1 MKIYFPRQANTC
13 EAPLQ
18 FYRCSKGDFVGCC
31 TADPCD
37 TGVCPDGDGPKTTA
51 DTTTAAAATSLP
63 STATSRE
70 ETTTYPVSIQIP
82 QSNTETSSI
91 ATTSSGTH
99 SDSIVQTTQPITSQH
114 TSTTSTTSA
123 SRAIG
128 TSSGTN
134 AAFASATS
142 NSSSGS
148 HSGSI
153 GGLLGGWCL
162 CGRNDKTHRGPTDAS
177 AAEGFLCARGRR
189 HSVEERLGK
198 GVKKDHSRQQSE
210 SSTVP
215 SGTSDYEK
223 KASPSL
229 GSPGKAGGGRL
240 MTTLEE
246 DPCPLLASNPII
258 PTAELPASIPS
269 RPDTTPEL
277 ADTGRSPG
285 RSELP
290 PHADR
295 ELINIPIE
303 ARANARS
310 WRVNRNHGPVTSNQA
325 HIKTTR
331 DGAIM
336 RPNMNHE
343 SEEDTP
349 SSYLRERGHIMSFM
363 QYGNYNGTPP
373 NSEAGSQRPTPIP
386 QIEISP
392 PMQDDAEGRESGT
405 MPSSSSHRIGLGLSG
420 IYMRQT

>member
-1 MKIYFPRQANTC
+1 MTHVVTLYDNGSGGDLIAINGHKYRRNYNISRFYPDPTVEHGNFQYRHYFFRYSFRFDSPDDSTDHFAAHIYDFDYISFQS
-13 EAPLQ
+13 
-18 FYRCSKGDFVGCC
+18 YRNVFWYKCC
-31 TADPCD
+31 FCFCYEQLKFWFSF
-37 TGVCPDGDGPKTTA
+37 GKQWWV
-51 DTTTAAAATSLP
+51 
-63 STATSRE
+63 
-70 ETTTYPVSIQIP
+70 I
-82 QSNTETSSI
+82 
-91 ATTSSGTH
+91 
-99 SDSIVQTTQPITSQH
+99 
-114 TSTTSTTSA
+114 
-123 SRAIG
+123 
-128 TSSGTN
+128 
-134 AAFASATS
+134 
-142 NSSSGS
+142 
-148 HSGSI
+148 
-153 GGLLGGWCL
+153 
-162 CGRNDKTHRGPTDAS
+162 GRNDKTHRGPTDAS

-246 DPCPLLASNPII
+246 DPCPLLASNPVI

-405 MPSSSSHRIGLGLSG
+405 MPSSSSHRVGLGLSG

>member
-1 MKIYFPRQANTC
+1 MKTWDNFQYNWSIYLPFLSSFLSLPRMKIYFPRQANTC
-13 EAPLQ
+13 QAPLQ

-63 STATSRE
+63 STATSTE

-148 HSGSI
+148 HSGSN
-153 GGLLGGWCL
+153 GGLLGGMLGGAIGGIVLLGLILAFVSWRRRKRGRQSSRTGWCL

-198 GVKKDHSRQQSE
+198 KMCSH
-210 SSTVP
+210 P
-215 SGTSDYEK
+215 S
-223 KASPSL
+223 KAPVFL
-229 GSPGKAGGGRL
+229 TL
-240 MTTLEE
+240 M
-246 DPCPLLASNPII
+246 
-258 PTAELPASIPS
+258 
-269 RPDTTPEL
+269 
-277 ADTGRSPG
+277 
-285 RSELP
+285 
-290 PHADR
+290 
-295 ELINIPIE
+295 
-303 ARANARS
+303 
-310 WRVNRNHGPVTSNQA
+310 
-325 HIKTTR
+325 
-331 DGAIM
+331 
-336 RPNMNHE
+336 
-343 SEEDTP
+343 
-349 SSYLRERGHIMSFM
+349 
-363 QYGNYNGTPP
+363 
-373 NSEAGSQRPTPIP
+373 
-386 QIEISP
+386 
-392 PMQDDAEGRESGT
+392 
-405 MPSSSSHRIGLGLSG
+405 
-420 IYMRQT
+420 

>member
-1 MKIYFPRQANTC
+1 MKIYIPRQTNTC
-13 EAPLQ
+13 QAPLQ

-63 STATSRE
+63 STATSTE

-91 ATTSSGTH
+91 ATTSSAHIYDFDYISFQGYRNVFWYKCCFCFCYEQLKFWFSFGKH
-99 SDSIVQTTQPITSQH
+99 WWVI
-114 TSTTSTTSA
+114 
-123 SRAIG
+123 
-128 TSSGTN
+128 
-134 AAFASATS
+134 
-142 NSSSGS
+142 
-148 HSGSI
+148 
-153 GGLLGGWCL
+153 
-162 CGRNDKTHRGPTDAS
+162 GRNDKTHRGPTDVS

-246 DPCPLLASNPII
+246 DPCPLLASNPVI

-295 ELINIPIE
+295 E
-303 ARANARS
+303 
-310 WRVNRNHGPVTSNQA
+310 
-325 HIKTTR
+325 
-331 DGAIM
+331 
-336 RPNMNHE
+336 
-343 SEEDTP
+343 
-349 SSYLRERGHIMSFM
+349 
-363 QYGNYNGTPP
+363 
-373 NSEAGSQRPTPIP
+373 
-386 QIEISP
+386 
-392 PMQDDAEGRESGT
+392 
-405 MPSSSSHRIGLGLSG
+405 
-420 IYMRQT
+420 

>member
-13 EAPLQ
+13 QAPLQ

-63 STATSRE
+63 STATSTE

-148 HSGSI
+148 HSGSN
-153 GGLLGGWCL
+153 GGLLGDEENADDNLQEQDGVSVAEMIKL
-162 CGRNDKTHRGPTDAS
+162 TEDLLMPVLQKGSS
-177 AAEGFLCARGRR
+177 AL
-189 HSVEERLGK
+189 VEEDIRWKNVL
-198 GVKKDHSRQQSE
+198 SE

-246 DPCPLLASNPII
+246 DPCPLLASNPVI

-405 MPSSSSHRIGLGLSG
+405 MPSSSSHRVGLGLSG